1 MNSSTINKVRVNV
14 YVTPEQK
21 QLLDL
26 EAKRL
31 GLARSVLIADAA
43 LRHIEKPTP
52 TNGIPKGQFVV
63 NDCVND
69 IARRYSGIPRTQ
81 LVGMVAAVIRKLAAM

>member
-1 MNSSTINKVRVNV
+1 MTTAPTKIRVNV

-21 QLLDL
+21 EMFDL

-31 GLARSVLIADAA
+31 GKTRSVLIADAA
-43 LRHIEKPTP
+43 SRYIESPTP
-52 TNGIPKGQFVV
+52 TNGLPVGRYVV